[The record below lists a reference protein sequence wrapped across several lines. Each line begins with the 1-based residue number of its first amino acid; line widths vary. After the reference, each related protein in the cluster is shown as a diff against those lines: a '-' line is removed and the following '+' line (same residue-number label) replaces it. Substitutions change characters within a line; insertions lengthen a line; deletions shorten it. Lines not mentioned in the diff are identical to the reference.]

1 MRCNEKNIYQHNWI
15 TNFFRAIFELSWLR
29 CYAWLECEWL
39 SANFL
44 GNNKAPGYDD
54 STNCPVLTKMEKS
67 LLYPLCH
74 IQDRPIDRELSFDR
88 HFSASF
94 TLRSCSRLP
103 FAA

>member
-54 STNCPVLTKMEKS
+54 GTNCPVLTKMEEFAIS
-67 LLYPLCH
+67 IVPH
-74 IQDRPIDRELSFDR
+74 
-88 HFSASF
+88 
-94 TLRSCSRLP
+94 TRSTNGPRAL
-103 FAA
+103 FR